1 MKISTLATILEQADP
16 DATYVIGDGIGVS
29 VARST
34 PGAKSTAQLGA
45 GIKSVQAQAQAVPD
59 DSKCYISI
67 GSADYKETA
76 GAAANI
82 KKIIE
87 GMTSRGIRVV
97 YIAFPPVDLK
107 NVKPSSLPNDGSKT
121 QGNLAITPPQPYK
134 MATPAEIKQIT
145 VDTGTAPKTLP
156 QLPMAELYKATGITE
171 KYNAYR
177 NEIVQTLTQ
186 PPMDMTAV
194 VGLQAVDINTKDPT
208 GLGATPNATG
218 RIAKEAKEAV
228 DNIPVTDEFR
238 GDAPVQGVDDLS
250 DEEKAKFDTNG
261 DGVIT
266 NDEFNAGM
274 ARQGVLPD
282 SLDVPASSASALGQ
296 VFNIIIQALAK
307 REDKNREMLDL
318 FRSIVAQG
326 AGGFQANANG
336 DPAMHSKYPPS
347 GEGIKS
353 NAQLNTTSGS
363 KAEQLLILEAR
374 RKWQSVKD
382 REIWIAALVAQCRAE
397 TANFKYNTEIWGPT
411 AIQLT
416 YDIQGPNPKKARR
429 LGNDKP
435 GDGYKYRGRG
445 WIQLT
450 GKANYRAA
458 SRVAG
463 VDLVQNPE
471 AAAQASVAN
480 KTAIH
485 YFETRVMNK
494 SKPLDVVAH
503 TKLVN
508 GGTNALNTRRANFE
522 VLLNNLRKTSQT
534 AMA

>member
-1 MKISTLATILEQADP
+1 
-16 DATYVIGDGIGVS
+16 
-29 VARST
+29 
-34 PGAKSTAQLGA
+34 
-45 GIKSVQAQAQAVPD
+45 
-59 DSKCYISI
+59 
-67 GSADYKETA
+67 
-76 GAAANI
+76 
-82 KKIIE
+82 
-87 GMTSRGIRVV
+87 
-97 YIAFPPVDLK
+97 
-107 NVKPSSLPNDGSKT
+107 
-121 QGNLAITPPQPYK
+121 
-134 MATPAEIKQIT
+134 
-145 VDTGTAPKTLP
+145 
-156 QLPMAELYKATGITE
+156 
-171 KYNAYR
+171 
-177 NEIVQTLTQ
+177 
-186 PPMDMTAV
+186 
-194 VGLQAVDINTKDPT
+194 
-208 GLGATPNATG
+208 
-218 RIAKEAKEAV
+218 
-228 DNIPVTDEFR
+228 
-238 GDAPVQGVDDLS
+238 
-250 DEEKAKFDTNG
+250 
-261 DGVIT
+261 
-266 NDEFNAGM
+266 M

-282 SLDVPASSASALGQ
+282 SLDVPASSAGALGQ